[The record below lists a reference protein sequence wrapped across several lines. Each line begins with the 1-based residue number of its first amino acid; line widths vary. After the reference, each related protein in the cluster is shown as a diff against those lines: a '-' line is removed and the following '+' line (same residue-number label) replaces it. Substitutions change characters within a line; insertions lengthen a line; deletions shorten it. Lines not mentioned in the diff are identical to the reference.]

1 VQIFAFVAGLLALL
15 SCLIAF
21 VLLTLSAWRNDS
33 SFTAVVQSG
42 LISGV
47 AKASTAMRKRSK
59 AEEANIDALV
69 SDLMNDEN
77 QEAAAEAAEDG

>member
-69 SDLMNDEN
+69 SDLMNEN